1 TSADRGVL
9 STHLHSDGRQH
20 DLLYADGGPSLN
32 QVSGVVRM
40 QGQEVFRHAVTRL
53 SSVLQ
58 EALDANGLTPAD
70 VDWLVPHQANRRIL
84 ESTARKL
91 GLPMEKMVVTVDR
104 HANTSAASIPLA
116 LAQAVDDGR
125 IQRGDMV
132 LMEAM
137 GAGFTWAAAA
147 LRW

>member
-1 TSADRGVL
+1 VA
-9 STHLHSDGRQH
+9 
-20 DLLYADGGPSLN
+20 
-32 QVSGVVRM
+32 GVVRM